1 MVVYAAVEGGGT
13 TFRAALA
20 EGTPDNITDRAEFET
35 TTPDETLAAVK
46 AWLDER
52 TCRAGGRGGGAGRV
66 SRGPPRAAAPPAAA
80 QP

>member
-35 TTPDETLAAVK
+35 TTP
-46 AWLDER
+46 
-52 TCRAGGRGGGAGRV
+52 GRG
-66 SRGPPRAAAPPAAA
+66 PRRAVRS
-80 QP
+80 